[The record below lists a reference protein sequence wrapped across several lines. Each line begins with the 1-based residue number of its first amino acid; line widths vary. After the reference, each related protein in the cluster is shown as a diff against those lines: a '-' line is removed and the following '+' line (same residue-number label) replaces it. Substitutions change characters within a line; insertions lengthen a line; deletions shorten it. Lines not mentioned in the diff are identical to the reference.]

1 MTFIA
6 GGAILI
12 SGSYLIVD
20 SSLNLAQNL
29 GISSFYTGMTIMA
42 FGSIIPEVAVSFAAA
57 LKGNGAVSIGNLLGD
72 NIFTIFVVL
81 GLTGILNP
89 FSVTQ
94 TELLLS
100 MIPMFIITF
109 LTFLITSKK
118 ERKITRKDG
127 LILLVVYVVILI
139 FQAVY
144 LS

>member
-1 MTFIA
+1 
-6 GGAILI
+6 
-12 SGSYLIVD
+12 LIVD
-20 SSLNLAQNL
+20 SSLDLAQNL
-29 GISSFYTGMTIMA
+29 GISSFYIGITIMA
-42 FGSIIPEVAVSFAAA
+42 FGSNIPEVAVSLAAA
-57 LKGNGAVSIGNLLGD
+57 LKEYGAISIGNVFGD

-127 LILLVVYVVILI
+127 LILFVVYVIILI
-139 FQAVY
+139 FQTVY
-144 LS
+144 LK